1 MYEVVDNEVRCL
13 TRKVFLVLTTQGK
26 TSEALAKLMSLQA
39 VEAVLVELD
48 KDLTIVREET
58 IGVDLVQRGDVLKVT
73 LRFVLIKYFKHICFM
88 FLVFKTILYSLN
100 EVD

>member
-13 TRKVFLVLTTQGK
+13 ICKVFLVLTTQGK

-48 KDLTIVREET
+48 KDMTIVREET

-73 LRFVLIKYFKHICFM
+73 LRFVLIKCFKHIFFM
-88 FLVFKTILYSLN
+88 FLVFTTILYSLN